1 MSGILDLL
9 TCALK
14 LGVHFM
20 KKYLLVILV
29 TALFPCVLFAQ
40 EEVDDSGFFS
50 PEFNWHI
57 GIPPGFT
64 KVDPESWDLQ
74 KGIQDSLQVDSLV
87 LANAPKT
94 ILAFKSN
101 DYNYF
106 ESNWQP
112 YNTKVRGDYNDHCQA
127 VSKQLYRTFA
137 EQIPDAQIDTA
148 SSVQIIG
155 TLEFKKFVLK
165 MTLPNGVT
173 LSSHMYSRLFDDKEF
188 SANLFYTN
196 DDQGT
201 LLMEAWLYSRF
212 E

>member
-1 MSGILDLL
+1 
-9 TCALK
+9 
-14 LGVHFM
+14 M
-20 KKYLLVILV
+20 KKYFVIFLI
-29 TALFPCVLFAQ
+29 AAAFPFVLFAQ
-40 EEVDDSGFFS
+40 SENEDNTFFS

-57 GIPPGFT
+57 QIPPGFE
-64 KVDPESWDLQ
+64 KMDPASWDLQ

-112 YNTKVRGDYNDHCQA
+112 YNSTVRGDYSDHCQA
-127 VSKQLYRTFA
+127 VAKQLYHTFA
-137 EQIPDAQIDTA
+137 EQIPDAKIDTA
-148 SSVQIIG
+148 SSVQSIG
-155 TLEFKKFVLK
+155 ALEFKKFVLK

-173 LSSHMYSRLFDDKEF
+173 LSSHMFSRLFDDKEF
-188 SANLFYTN
+188 SANLFYVN
-196 DDQGT
+196 DEQGS
-201 LLMEAWLYSRF
+201 LLMEAWLYCRF